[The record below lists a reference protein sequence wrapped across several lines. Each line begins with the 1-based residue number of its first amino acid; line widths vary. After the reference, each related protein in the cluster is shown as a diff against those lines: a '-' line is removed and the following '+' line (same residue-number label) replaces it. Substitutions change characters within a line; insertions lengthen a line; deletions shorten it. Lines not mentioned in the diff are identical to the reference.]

1 MQVQYLWV
9 NLLDKCEHDNVE
21 IAHSPIWLFYTYLT
35 LFTANGLCGVFFLS
49 AVLVFKLRDF
59 INASK

>member
-35 LFTANGLCGVFFLS
+35 LIHGQWFVWSFFFVCS
-49 AVLVFKLRDF
+49 TSIQVKRFHKCQ
-59 INASK
+59 

>member
-35 LFTANGLCGVFFLS
+35 LIHGQWFVWSFFFCLQS
-49 AVLVFKLRDF
+49 
-59 INASK
+59 